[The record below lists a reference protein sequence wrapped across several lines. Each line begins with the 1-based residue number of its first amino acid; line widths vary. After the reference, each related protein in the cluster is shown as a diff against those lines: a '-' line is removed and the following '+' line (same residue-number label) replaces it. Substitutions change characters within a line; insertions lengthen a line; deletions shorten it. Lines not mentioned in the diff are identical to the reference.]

1 MPLIYRVCKWL
12 DDDEFKRLL
21 RFSDYLGRRNG
32 CSVFTIKYSMI
43 RSPRLQDYVE
53 TVEEVGGEFD
63 EESRRE
69 LERLIEEYSTVMLSA
84 SKQGFILRSRQLL
97 SELLSRYR
105 ALGHVRYS
113 RELQGFIVKPYV
125 VLDVVS
131 MLEAAGFKVK
141 DETCLL
147 RCDERLSIEFS
158 GELRSYQREALESWM
173 SNGYRGVVALP
184 TGSGKTIVA
193 LAAIALLRRPTLVI
207 VYTREQLME
216 WVDKISRF
224 LNLHPSLVGR
234 LYSAEKKVSSIT
246 VATYQSAL
254 RNMDALYDR
263 FSLLVVDEAH
273 HLPADKFRLIAEHV
287 LAPYRLALS
296 ATPYRED
303 GRHNELFML
312 MGGIVY
318 EKSVQELEEKGFI
331 ASYTIIPRLVD
342 LAPDEKQRFRE
353 MRKRYLALA
362 RGRKVQELVKA
373 VAAGD
378 ESARKALQLLNQMR
392 RLLALSRSKIEETR
406 AIIESEL
413 SRGSKIIVFTQFV
426 EQAEALGKRLGV
438 PVVTGRTEQR
448 RRRLIFN
455 LFKSGRYRVLV
466 LTTVGDEGIDVPDAN
481 VGVILSGTSSKRQF
495 IQRLGRLLRPAKG
508 KSQAKL
514 YYVAVRGTQEEA
526 TLRKLLREI
535 EQGR

>member
-1 MPLIYRVCKWL
+1 MPLIYRVCRWL
-12 DDDEFKRLL
+12 DDDDFKRLL
-21 RFSDYLGRRNG
+21 SFSDYLGRRNG
-32 CSVFTIKYSMI
+32 CSVFTIKYSMA
-43 RSPRLQDYVE
+43 RSPRLQDYIEV
-53 TVEEVGGEFD
+53 VREVGGELD

-69 LERLIEEYSTVMLSA
+69 FERLIDEYGTVRVYA
-84 SKQGFILRSRQLL
+84 SRQGFILRSRRML
-97 SELLSRYR
+97 SELLSRHR
-105 ALGHVRYS
+105 AMGRVRYS
-113 RELQGFIVKPYV
+113 REAQGFIVKPYA

-131 MLEAAGFKVK
+131 ELEAAGLRVK
-141 DETCLL
+141 DETCLI
-147 RCDERLSIEFS
+147 RCEQRLPIEFH
-158 GELRSYQREALESWM
+158 GELRSYQKEALDSWM

-184 TGSGKTIVA
+184 TGSGKTVVA
-193 LAAIALLRRPTLVI
+193 LAAIASLKRPTLVV

-224 LNLHPSLVGR
+224 LNIHPGMVGR

-254 RNMDALYDR
+254 RNIDMLYDR

-273 HLPADKFRLIAEHV
+273 HLPADKFRLIAERV

-303 GRHNELFML
+303 GRHEELFAL
-312 MGGIVY
+312 MGGVVY
-318 EKSVQELEEKGFI
+318 EKGVQELEEKGFI

-342 LAPDEKQRFRE
+342 LAPDEREKFRE

-406 AIIESEL
+406 AIIEGEL

-426 EQAEALGKRLGV
+426 EQAEALGRSLGV
-438 PVVTGRTEQR
+438 PVVTGKTEQR

-455 LFKSGRYRVLV
+455 LFKSGSYRVLV
-466 LTTVGDEGIDVPDAN
+466 LTTVGDEGIDIPDAN
-481 VGVILSGTSSKRQF
+481 VGIILSGTSSKRQF

-526 TLRKLLREI
+526 TLKKLLREL
-535 EQGR
+535 ERGP